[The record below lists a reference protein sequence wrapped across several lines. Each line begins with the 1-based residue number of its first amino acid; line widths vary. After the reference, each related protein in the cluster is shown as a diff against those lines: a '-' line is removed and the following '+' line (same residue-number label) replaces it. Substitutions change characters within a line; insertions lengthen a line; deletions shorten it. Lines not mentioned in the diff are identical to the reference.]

1 MKEEYCKK
9 CDKKLSRWNS
19 PSRSTIPYC
28 NNCLAKL
35 TKHCKQCG
43 KKRSFFNNVLAI
55 AQHDFLC
62 NDCWKK
68 KESEKLRKLE
78 EEEAKKKK
86 CSKCAYSRR
95 DTETMDMGTEGVMDI
110 LIGAP
115 HVPKY
120 VTFESWICTKF
131 KLDVTKRLELAE
143 KCTSYITQQDY
154 EEKCL
159 RGELDVTT
167 TTCRFCNTEYDQTK
181 AICPHCGA
189 PRKQEVRELA
199 R

>member
-1 MKEEYCKK
+1 
-9 CDKKLSRWNS
+9 
-19 PSRSTIPYC
+19 
-28 NNCLAKL
+28 
-35 TKHCKQCG
+35 
-43 KKRSFFNNVLAI
+43 VLVI

-62 NDCWKK
+62 NDCWEK
-68 KESEKLRKLE
+68 KESEKLRKSA

-95 DTETMDMGTEGVMDI
+95 DTETLDVGNEGLMDM

-115 HVPKY
+115 HVPEY
-120 VTFESWICTKF
+120 VTLESWICTKF

-143 KCTSYITQQDY
+143 KCTSYIIQQDY

-159 RGELDVTT
+159 RGELEITT
-167 TTCRFCNTEYDQTK
+167 ITCGFCNTEYDKTK
-181 AICPHCGA
+181 AICPYCGG
-189 PRKQEVRELA
+189 PRKQEVRELS